1 MLAYEDI
8 VDIGEIVDHHCLS
21 FLFIILLCIL
31 RKTNKENNTLHNH
44 HIVIP

>member
-1 MLAYEDI
+1 MLVYEDI
-8 VDIGEIVDHHCLS
+8 VNIGEIVDHHCLS

-31 RKTNKENNTLHNH
+31 RKTNKENKTLPYH